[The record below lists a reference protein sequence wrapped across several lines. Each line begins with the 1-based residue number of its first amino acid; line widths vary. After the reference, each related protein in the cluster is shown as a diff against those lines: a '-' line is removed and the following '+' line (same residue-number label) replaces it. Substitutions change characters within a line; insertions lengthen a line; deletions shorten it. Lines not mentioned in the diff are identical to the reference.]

1 MRKEALTIIRR
12 MINNF
17 DLIFVMKDNYT
28 NCALHSIVGKIGL
41 ACELNL
47 ITLEEADDLIDK
59 LFQKYAKLDR
69 F

>member
-1 MRKEALTIIRR
+1 MREIALKKIRK
-12 MINNF
+12 MIDNF
-17 DLIFVMKDNYT
+17 DLIFRRKDNYT

-41 ACELNL
+41 ACELDL

-59 LFQKYAKLDR
+59 LFIKYAKLEK